1 MSIRAFRRLSR
12 AERRGFIETIEDPLT
27 RRVFEIV
34 FLGPGK
40 VSWQKAALLYGG
52 GISPETLR
60 VWVWRELH
68 EPQNAAVS
76 AAAAQAVKFPLDSQK
91 PTTEARSSGCAQVI
105 TFSPRNPCYAL
116 LDNTQEGGAWVF
128 LTSG

>member
-27 RRVFEIV
+27 RRVFEIA

-52 GISPETLR
+52 RHFAGEPCG
-60 VWVWRELH
+60 VWVWREL
-68 EPQNAAVS
+68 QRA
-76 AAAAQAVKFPLDSQK
+76 
-91 PTTEARSSGCAQVI
+91 
-105 TFSPRNPCYAL
+105 
-116 LDNTQEGGAWVF
+116 
-128 LTSG
+128 

>member
-12 AERRGFIETIEDPLT
+12 AERRGFIQAIKDPLT

-40 VSWQKAALLYGG
+40 VSWRKAALLYGG

-60 VWVWRELH
+60 VWVWKELH
-68 EPQNAAVS
+68 RSESPAA
-76 AAAAQAVKFPLDSQK
+76 PL
-91 PTTEARSSGCAQVI
+91 
-105 TFSPRNPCYAL
+105 
-116 LDNTQEGGAWVF
+116 
-128 LTSG
+128 

>member
-1 MSIRAFRRLSR
+1 MSIRAFRRLTRTQRR
-12 AERRGFIETIEDPLT
+12 AFIDTITDPLT
-27 RRVFEIV
+27 RRVFEIA

-68 EPQNAAVS
+68 RASAPAERQTAAS
-76 AAAAQAVKFPLDSQK
+76 HLNIKSPAQSLAATRACKS
-91 PTTEARSSGCAQVI
+91 
-105 TFSPRNPCYAL
+105 
-116 LDNTQEGGAWVF
+116 
-128 LTSG
+128 